1 MPSPSRI
8 PKPAWMQHRNSKSSP
23 SLTLLRYEKAIRYNG
38 AQIQLWKKFVEFAV
52 QNHYLVNNDE
62 EKCKQ
67 ILERSID
74 NIGLHMK
81 SSEIW
86 NQFIDYETSLNN
98 MGFANL
104 LCYLAIKTPLVD
116 SDQML
121 EK

>member
-1 MPSPSRI
+1 
-8 PKPAWMQHRNSKSSP
+8 
-23 SLTLLRYEKAIRYNG
+23 
-38 AQIQLWKKFVEFAV
+38 
-52 QNHYLVNNDE
+52 VNNDE

-81 SSEIW
+81 SSDIW

-104 LCYLAIKTPLVD
+104 LCYLAVKTPLID
-116 SDQML
+116 SEQML

>member
-1 MPSPSRI
+1 
-8 PKPAWMQHRNSKSSP
+8 
-23 SLTLLRYEKAIRYNG
+23 
-38 AQIQLWKKFVEFAV
+38 
-52 QNHYLVNNDE
+52 
-62 EKCKQ
+62 
-67 ILERSID
+67 
-74 NIGLHMK
+74 MK